1 MIFTLLISLKR
12 LNLKLASLLN
22 PQKVGY
28 GIEDQV
34 MLVCETLKILLN
46 EIISLELTMSYLI
59 RIDFAVL
66 VKQVNRL
73 EEGIP

>member
-1 MIFTLLISLKR
+1 M
-12 LNLKLASLLN
+12 
-22 PQKVGY
+22 
-28 GIEDQV
+28 
-34 MLVCETLKILLN
+34 VCETLKSLLK
-46 EIISLELTMSYLI
+46 EIIFLELTMSYLI

>member
-1 MIFTLLISLKR
+1 MQNLDNLIKGNHILGVKAVIF
-12 LNLKLASLLN
+12 
-22 PQKVGY
+22 
-28 GIEDQV
+28 
-34 MLVCETLKILLN
+34 
-46 EIISLELTMSYLI
+46 I